1 MYNQMKQLYEMQ
13 KKAKDLQKQLEAI
26 KVERSNSS
34 QSIGVTVNGG
44 QRVESIRIEPSWFV
58 PEKKNA
64 LETSLVQVINDAFNE
79 IQKQTAAQAATLMK
93 DLKGL
98 NIPGL

>member
-1 MYNQMKQLYEMQ
+1 MFNQMKQLYEMQ

-26 KVERSNSS
+26 KIERTNSS
-34 QSIGVTVNGG
+34 KTIGATVNGA
-44 QRVESIRIEPSWFV
+44 QRLESLRIEPSWLT

-64 LETSLVQVINDAFNE
+64 LETSLVQVINDAFND